1 MRGEIMRSFTHNQ
14 DLVLLAP
21 RLAILSTV
29 VWTKAHD
36 VWMGMRIDGGS
47 LLYSTVLLIHLF
59 FRTDYR

>member
-1 MRGEIMRSFTHNQ
+1 MRGILMMSFTHNQ
-14 DLVLLAP
+14 DLVLLAT

-36 VWMGMRIDGGS
+36 VWMGVKIDGGP

-59 FRTDYR
+59 F